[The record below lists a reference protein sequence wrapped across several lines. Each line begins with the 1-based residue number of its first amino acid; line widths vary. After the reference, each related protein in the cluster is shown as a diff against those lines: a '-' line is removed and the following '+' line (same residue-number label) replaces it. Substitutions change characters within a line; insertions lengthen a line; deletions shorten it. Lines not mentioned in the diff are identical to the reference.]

1 MNLSLYSGATG
12 MQAQQLNLNVIS
24 NNIANVNTT
33 GYKKN
38 KIEFQDLLYQ
48 TVRTAGTSAAQGA
61 LVPVEIQI
69 GYGTRVVATQ
79 RIFDQGQVT
88 ATNNTLD
95 LAIENEG
102 INGDGF
108 FRISLPDGTTTAY
121 SRDGAFKLSSEG
133 QMVTSDGFALDPPV
147 TIPEGAVSVSVSADG
162 NIEVLQA
169 GETQATGVGQIQLT
183 KFINPAGLRSIGRNL
198 FLETEASGPPIDG
211 DPNTEGFGRI
221 SQGFLELS
229 NVDVVEELVNMIM
242 AQRTYEV
249 NARAIRTSDEMMRE
263 TNNIV
268 N

>member
-1 MNLSLYSGATG
+1 MSRALRTSATG
-12 MQAQQLNLNVIS
+12 MVAQQLNIDNIS
-24 NNIANVNTT
+24 NNLSNVNTT
-33 GYKKN
+33 GFKKS
-38 KIEFQDLLYQ
+38 KAEFQDLLYQ
-48 TVRTAGTSAAQGA
+48 TIRTAGTSAAQGA

-79 RIFDQGQVT
+79 RIFEQGQVT

-95 LAIENEG
+95 LAVENEG

-108 FRISLPDGTTTAY
+108 FQITLPDGTVAY
-121 SRDGAFKLSSEG
+121 TRDGAFKLSSEG
-133 QMVTSDGFALDPPV
+133 GIVTSDGFALDPP
-147 TIPEGAVSVSVSADG
+147 ISISEGAVSVNISADG
-162 NIEVLQA
+162 SVEVLQA
-169 GETQATGVGQIQLT
+169 GDTGASNVGQIELA

-198 FLETEASGPPIDG
+198 FMATEASGPALTG
-211 DPNTEGFGRI
+211 QPNSEGFGRI

-229 NVDVVEELVNMIM
+229 NVNVVEELVNMIM

-268 N
+268 S